1 MAFEIS
7 NYTQLLCQV
16 SAKSVDPNLWPLE
29 HFLRQWHLS
38 AWQVDKKN
46 VLQFRNIKF
55 ILKQPCQ
62 PSSNTLFFHPCIL
75 IKLCCFQNPF
85 SEDQYIPAI
94 LEDLEVKCA
103 WYLHSTIFRCSDRP
117 TQGSHRRNL
126 IWLELYTVPVSTQI
140 YGLSAPIPEEIV
152 LAISL
157 TCLDHEKYWKHY
169 SQEDHYRDWSNN
181 VK

>member
-1 MAFEIS
+1 M
-7 NYTQLLCQV
+7 
-16 SAKSVDPNLWPLE
+16 
-29 HFLRQWHLS
+29 
-38 AWQVDKKN
+38 
-46 VLQFRNIKF
+46 LQFRNIKF

-94 LEDLEVKCA
+94 PEDLEVKCA

-169 SQEDHYRDWSNN
+169 SQEDLQRLIKQREIEFSWDISTGQYQSSSGLLRYLLRYLLWFL
-181 VK
+181 